1 MKRIVFLLV
10 GLILMGGFSQSK
22 AQTTPTSIYSKNHT
36 KNERPIPYAHI
47 READVIFSKLVWRE
61 INLREKMNQP
71 MYYPT
76 QPMDDRY
83 SLIDLLM
90 FGIENEGLTAYD
102 TDDDEFTTPMSIEDI
117 RSKFGAGVDTIRQ
130 PNRETGLMETK
141 IIPRSISTNEVTKY
155 LVKEQW
161 LFDKQSSTLQVRIIG
176 LCPIREYVKDGDSEL
191 DGLRKKK
198 MFWVFFPEARPL
210 LATHEVFNPFNDAR
224 RFSYDDLFMKRRF
237 SSYITQVSN
246 VHDNRRIDSYTVGLQ
261 TMLESEKIKND
272 LLNVEQDFWEY

>member
-1 MKRIVFLLV
+1 MKRIIFLLI
-10 GLILMGGFSQSK
+10 GLIILGSFYQIK

-36 KNERPIPYAHI
+36 VNERPIPYAHI
-47 READVIFSKLVWRE
+47 READVMFSKLIWRT

-76 QPMDDRY
+76 TPMDDRY

-102 TDDDEFTTPMSIEDI
+102 TEDDEFTQPLTIEEI
-117 RSKFGAGVDTIRQ
+117 RIKFGAGSDTIRQ
-130 PNRETGLMETK
+130 QNRETGLMEEKVFSKTV
-141 IIPRSISTNEVTKY
+141 STNEVTKY

-176 LCPIREYVKDGDSEL
+176 LCPIREYVKEGDSEL
-191 DGLRKKK
+191 DGLQKKK
-198 MFWVFFPEARPL
+198 LFWIFFPEARQL

-224 RFSYDDLFMKRRF
+224 RFSFDDLFMKRRF

-246 VHDNRRIDSYTVGLQ
+246 VHDNRAIESYTVGLQ

-272 LLNVEQDFWEY
+272 ILNMEHDFWEY

>member
-1 MKRIVFLLV
+1 
-10 GLILMGGFSQSK
+10 MGSFYQSK
-22 AQTTPTSIYSKNHT
+22 AQTTPTSIYSKDHT

-47 READVIFSKLVWRE
+47 READVMFSKLVWRT

-76 QPMDDRY
+76 TPMDDRY

-102 TDDDEFTTPMSIEDI
+102 TEDDEFTSPLTIEDI
-117 RSKFGAGVDTIRQ
+117 RSKFDAGIDTIIQ
-130 PNRETGLMETK
+130 ANRETGLMEPTYV
-141 IIPRSISTNEVTKY
+141 PRTMSTNEVTKY

-176 LCPIREYVKDGDSEL
+176 LCPIREYVKDGDEET
-191 DGLRKKK
+191 DGLRKKL
-198 MFWVFFPEARPL
+198 MFWVFFPEARQL

-237 SSYITQVSN
+237 TSYITQVSN
-246 VHDNRRIDSYTVGLQ
+246 VHDNRAIQSYTVGLQ

-272 LLNVEQDFWEY
+272 ILNMEHDFWEY

>member
-10 GLILMGGFSQSK
+10 GLILLGSFYQLK
-22 AQTTPTSIYSKNHT
+22 AQTTPTSIYSKDHT

-47 READVIFSKLVWRE
+47 READVIFSKLVWRV

-102 TDDDEFTTPMSIEDI
+102 VDDDEFTMPITLEDI
-117 RSKFGAGVDTIRQ
+117 RTRFGAGNDTITLQ
-130 PNRETGLMETK
+130 NRETGLMETT
-141 IIPRSISTNEVTKY
+141 ITPRSMKTEEVTKY
-155 LVKEQW
+155 VVKEQW

-176 LCPIREYVKDGDSEL
+176 MCPIREYAKEGDSES
-191 DGLRKKK
+191 DGLRKKQL
-198 MFWVFFPEARPL
+198 FWIFFPEARQL
-210 LATHEVFNPFNDAR
+210 LATHDVFNPFNDAA

-246 VHDNRRIDSYTVGLQ
+246 VHDNRGINTYTVGLQ
-261 TMLESEKIKND
+261 TMLEADRIKND
-272 LLNVEQDFWEY
+272 LLNFEHDFWEN

>member
-1 MKRIVFLLV
+1 MSS
-10 GLILMGGFSQSK
+10 FSQSK
-22 AQTTPTSIYSKNHT
+22 AQTTPTSIYSKDHT

-47 READVIFSKLVWRE
+47 READVMFSKLIWRE

-102 TDDDEFTTPMSIEDI
+102 TEDDEFTTPLTIEDI
-117 RSKFGAGVDTIRQ
+117 RSKFDAGADTIRQ
-130 PNRETGLMETK
+130 QNRETGLMETK
-141 IIPRSISTNEVTKY
+141 IVPRTMSTNEVTKY
-155 LVKEQW
+155 QVKEQW
-161 LFDKQSSTLQVRIIG
+161 LFDRQSSTLQVRIIG
-176 LCPIREYVKDGDSEL
+176 LCPIREYVKEGDSEL
-191 DGLRKKK
+191 DGLRKKR
-198 MFWVFFPEARPL
+198 MFWIFFPEARQL

-246 VHDNRRIDSYTVGLQ
+246 VHDNRSIESYTVGLQ

-272 LLNVEQDFWEY
+272 ILNMEHDFWEY

>member
-1 MKRIVFLLV
+1 MKKIIFLIV
-10 GLILMGGFSQSK
+10 GLIILGGFSQIK
-22 AQTTPTSIYSKNHT
+22 AQTTATSIYSKNHT
-36 KNERPIPYAHI
+36 INERPIPYAHI
-47 READVIFSKLVWRE
+47 READVMFSKLIWRT

-76 QPMDDRY
+76 TPMDDRY

-102 TDDDEFTTPMSIEDI
+102 TEDDEFTTPLTIEDI
-117 RSKFGAGVDTIRQ
+117 RSKFDAGVDTITL
-130 PNRETGLMETK
+130 PNRETNLMETK
-141 IIPRSISTNEVTKY
+141 IVQRGMSTNEVTKY

-176 LCPIREYVKDGDSEL
+176 ICPVREYVKDGDSEL

-198 MFWVFFPEARPL
+198 LFWIFFPEARQL

-246 VHDNRRIDSYTVGLQ
+246 VHDNRSIESYTVGLQ

-272 LLNVEQDFWEY
+272 LLNMEHDFWEY

>member
-10 GLILMGGFSQSK
+10 GFILLGSFYQLK
-22 AQTTPTSIYSKNHT
+22 AQTTPTSIYYKEHT

-47 READVIFSKLVWRE
+47 READVIFSKLVWRV

-71 MYYPT
+71 LYYPT

-102 TDDDEFTTPMSIEDI
+102 VDDDEFTMPMTLEDI
-117 RSKFGAGVDTIRQ
+117 RTRFGAGNDTITL
-130 PNRETGLMETK
+130 PNRETGLLETT
-141 IIPRSISTNEVTKY
+141 ITPRNMKTDEVTQY
-155 LVKEQW
+155 IVKEQW

-176 LCPIREYVKDGDSEL
+176 LCPIREYTKEGDSDSE
-191 DGLRKKK
+191 GLRKTQL
-198 MFWVFFPEARPL
+198 FWIFFPEARQL
-210 LATHEVFNPFNDAR
+210 LATHEVFNPFNDAA

-246 VHDNRRIDSYTVGLQ
+246 VHDNRAINSYSTGLQ
-261 TMLESEKIKND
+261 TMLESERIKND
-272 LLNVEQDFWEY
+272 LLNVEHDFWEN

>member
-1 MKRIVFLLV
+1 MKKIIFLLV
-10 GLILMGGFSQSK
+10 GLIIMGSFSQSK
-22 AQTTPTSIYSKNHT
+22 AQTTPTSIYSKDHT

-47 READVIFSKLVWRE
+47 READVIFSKLVWRV

-76 QPMDDRY
+76 TPMDDRY
-83 SLIDLLM
+83 SLIDLFM

-102 TDDDEFTTPMSIEDI
+102 TDDDEFTTPLTIEDI
-117 RSKFGAGVDTIRQ
+117 RDKFGAGVDTVRQ
-130 PNRETGLMETK
+130 QNRETGLMETK
-141 IIPRSISTNEVTKY
+141 IVPRTMSTNEVTKY

-176 LCPIREYVKDGDSEL
+176 LCPIREYVKEGDEGT
-191 DGLRKKK
+191 DGLRKKL
-198 MFWVFFPEARPL
+198 MFWIFFPEARQL

-246 VHDNRRIDSYTVGLQ
+246 VHDNRSIDSYTVGLQ

-272 LLNVEQDFWEY
+272 ILNMEHDFWEY

>member
-1 MKRIVFLLV
+1 
-10 GLILMGGFSQSK
+10 MGSFSQIK

-47 READVIFSKLVWRE
+47 READVMFSKLIWRV

-76 QPMDDRY
+76 RPMDDRY

-102 TDDDEFTTPMSIEDI
+102 TGNDEFTSPLTIDDI
-117 RSKFGAGVDTIRQ
+117 RSKFGAGSDTVTL

-141 IIPRSISTNEVTKY
+141 IVPRSMSTNEVTKY

-161 LFDKQSSTLQVRIIG
+161 LFDRQSSTLQVRIIG
-176 LCPIREYVKDGDSEL
+176 LCPIREYVKEGDSEL

-198 MFWVFFPEARPL
+198 MFWVFFPEARQL

-246 VHDNRRIDSYTVGLQ
+246 VHDNRPIESYTVGLQ

-272 LLNVEQDFWEY
+272 LLNMELDFWEY